1 MPRIQS
7 QLDTNS
13 DTFQENRAGML
24 AKIAELRGFEGRIQA
39 RSEQSRERFEKR
51 GQLLPRDRLDLLL
64 DRGAPW
70 LEFSTLA
77 GYRTYDDDGEDNIT

>member
-1 MPRIQS
+1 MPKIQS

-13 DTFQENRAGML
+13 DAYLENRAGML
-24 AKIAELRGFEGRIQA
+24 ARIAEMREFEGRIHA
-39 RSEQSRERFEKR
+39 RSEKSRERFEKR

-77 GYRTYDDDGEDNIT
+77 